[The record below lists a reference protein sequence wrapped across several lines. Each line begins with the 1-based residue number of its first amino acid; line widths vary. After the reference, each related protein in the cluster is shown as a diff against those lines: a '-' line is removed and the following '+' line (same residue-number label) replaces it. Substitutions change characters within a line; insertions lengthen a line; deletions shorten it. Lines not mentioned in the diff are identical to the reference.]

1 MGQKI
6 LNVTQLFGTVCYLTD
21 VVHVQNSTA
30 SFLRLALFLL
40 PLKSGYYSTP
50 FVGTPLWSDLWMG
63 NTALG
68 FRKAGF
74 VAEILYRMCVCV
86 YSLRSIRAGNL
97 MVLKSGILLTE
108 QKGKRH
114 WLLEK
119 LPLTGL

>member
-40 PLKSGYYSTP
+40 PLKLGCYSTP

-108 QKGKRH
+108 
-114 WLLEK
+114 
-119 LPLTGL
+119 